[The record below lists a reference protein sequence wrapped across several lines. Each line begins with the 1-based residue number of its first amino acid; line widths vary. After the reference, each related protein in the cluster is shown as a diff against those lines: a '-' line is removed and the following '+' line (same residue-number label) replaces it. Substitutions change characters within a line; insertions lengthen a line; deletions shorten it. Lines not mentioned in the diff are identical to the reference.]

1 MVCPTMS
8 GWMVERRDQVRTTFL
23 SFAWFNTSILT
34 IRCPSI
40 KGPFFVDR
48 AIQKPRYLP
57 ARYLLFALTAHDE
70 RIGPLIVAG
79 LVGACRLSPGGH
91 RMTSA
96 GSLSLAAAMRV
107 IHRVHRNAAVA

>member
-1 MVCPTMS
+1 MS
-8 GWMVERRDQVRTTFL
+8 GWIVDRRDQVRTTFL

-48 AIQKPRYLP
+48 AIQKPRCLP
-57 ARYLLFALTAHDE
+57 ARYLLFALAAYDE
-70 RIGPLIVAG
+70 RIGPLVITG
-79 LVGACRLSPGGH
+79 LVSAGRLSPGGH

-96 GSLSLAAAMRV
+96 RGLTLAAAMRV
-107 IHRVHRNAAVA
+107 IH